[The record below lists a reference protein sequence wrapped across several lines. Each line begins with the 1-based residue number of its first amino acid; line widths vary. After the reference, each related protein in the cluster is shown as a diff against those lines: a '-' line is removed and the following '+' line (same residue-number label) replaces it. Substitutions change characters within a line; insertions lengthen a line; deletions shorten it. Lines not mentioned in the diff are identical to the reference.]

1 MGQSEENSNTISWYR
16 SPLKGESLRDLNQRS
31 DGKGFLQAGGHL
43 GLLVLTGTAAFY
55 ANGRVPLPV
64 LLLIIFMHGT
74 FYTFLLNG
82 FHELCHSSVFKTK
95 ALNTLFLRIFSF
107 LGWYAPV
114 MFWTSHNKH
123 HKHTLHQPDDLEVLL
138 PMKLTVK
145 DYIKSAIVDPW
156 EFFETLRRTIRF
168 SFGKIVKEDLIG
180 DWEVDDIFP
189 PSEVENRRHLFNWA
203 RILLVGH
210 GMICVVSIYTG
221 LWLLPVLITFGRFYG
236 RWLQWFCGKT
246 QHTGLQDE
254 VPDFR
259 LCSRTVILSPFVR
272 FLYWHM
278 NYHIE
283 HHMYAAV
290 PCYNL
295 GRLHKAI
302 EYDLPESPKGLYAA
316 WKNIGKI
323 LKRQREDPEYQYMPE
338 MPEIQKA

>member
-1 MGQSEENSNTISWYR
+1 MENSENLSNTISWYR
-16 SPLKGESLRDLNQRS
+16 SPLKGELLSDLNQRS
-31 DGKGFLQAGGHL
+31 DWLGFLQAGGHL
-43 GLLVLTGTAAFY
+43 GLIFLTGAAAFY
-55 ANGRVPLPV
+55 AEGRVPLLV
-64 LLLIIFMHGT
+64 LLFIIFMHGT

-95 ALNTLFLRIFSF
+95 AFNTLFLRIFSF
-107 LGWYAPV
+107 LGWYDPV

-123 HKHTLHQPDDLEVLL
+123 HKHTLHQPDDLEVVL
-138 PMKLTVK
+138 PMKLTLK
-145 DYIKSAIVDPW
+145 EYIRSAIVDPW
-156 EFFETLRRTIRF
+156 EFYNTFRRTLRF
-168 SFGKIVKEDLIG
+168 SLGKIVKEDLIG
-180 DWEVDDIFP
+180 NWEVDDIFP
-189 PSEVENRRHLFNWA
+189 PSEVEKRRQLINWA
-203 RILLVGH
+203 RILIVGH
-210 GMICVVSIYTG
+210 GTIAVVAIYTG

-236 RWLQWFCGKT
+236 RWLQWLCGRT
-246 QHTGLQDE
+246 QHTGLTDN

-302 EYDLPESPKGLYAA
+302 KDDLPYCPRGLYAA
-316 WKNIGKI
+316 WKKI
-323 LKRQREDPEYQYMPE
+323 VEIRRKQNVDPEYQYLPE
-338 MPEIQKA
+338 LPAH